1 MPKPAKPKVT
11 IYTDGAC
18 SANGTAQSLGGWA
31 AVLVSDGTGHAK
43 ELSGGERPATNQR
56 MEIRA
61 VVEGLKALKKPCNVN
76 VYSDSAY
83 VVSCMKQ
90 RWFDNWRRNGWLNS
104 SKKPVAN
111 RELWEELLDAVENGG
126 HTVSFE
132 KVKGHA
138 NLLGRDSSE
147 AERYNQR
154 CDELA
159 VAACPAL

>member
-1 MPKPAKPKVT
+1 MSVT
-11 IYTDGAC
+11 A
-18 SANGTAQSLGGWA
+18 
-31 AVLVSDGTGHAK
+31 
-43 ELSGGERPATNQR
+43 QR

-61 VVEGLKALKKPCNVN
+61 VVEGLKALKKPCQVT
-76 VYSDSAY
+76 VYSDSSY
-83 VVSCMKQ
+83 VVRCMNQ
-90 RWFDNWRRNGWLNS
+90 RWFDKWRKNGWLNS

-111 RELWEELLDAVENGG
+111 RELWEELLDAVENRG

-138 NLLGRDSSE
+138 NLFGRASSE

-159 VAACPAL
+159 VAASPDVELTPHGNGLRRRVPQVQSVEKHGRW